1 MKKTISFITLLSV
14 IILIMNSC
22 ASSKL
27 LPADVSNNA
36 KNVVNPEN
44 KALVYVYRISTLGFA
59 VGLSVD
65 CNNKE
70 LTSFFPKQFYL
81 CVLDP
86 GKYVFTGHGE
96 NEDDVIATLE
106 PNKKYYVEVTPQMG
120 FVKARCKLTLVDAAE
135 GSADIQKCKLV
146 GMNLEAKALLNYK
159 E

>member
-1 MKKTISFITLLSV
+1 MKKSNSLITLLSMM
-14 IILIMNSC
+14 ILVMTSC
-22 ASSKL
+22 ATSKL
-27 LPADVSNNA
+27 LPTDISNNA
-36 KNVVNPEN
+36 KNVVSPEN
-44 KALVYVYRISTLGFA
+44 KALVYVYRISSLGFA
-59 VGLSVD
+59 VGLAVD

-106 PNKKYYVEVTPQMG
+106 PNKKYYIEVTPQMG
-120 FVKARCKLTLVDAAE
+120 FIKARCKLSLIDPPE
-135 GSADIQKCKLV
+135 GNTKIQKCKLV
-146 GMNLEAKALLNYK
+146 GMNLEAKTLLNYK